1 MKIKNNKD
9 GIFTNIFK
17 KLYEDV
23 DEITIGELDHSF
35 NWDGYPNELVDF
47 LNKFNGKANNNY
59 LYTNMYDINKNINLI
74 SKNNKVMV
82 GFSGG
87 KDSLA
92 VVLKLI
98 EMGYIPV
105 LYHLKKINRNY
116 YGEVESVVNIAN
128 KLNLEVIIDDMAI
141 SGKTAHLENPTKNLF
156 ILSRM
161 IDEGI
166 KMNINKFTLGESKDV
181 DLKGSTFSTN
191 WSDCFEIIS
200 EYNKFISKI
209 FPNYKFMYLLNEGK
223 DSYNIILNQNKKDM
237 ILDVQSC
244 MLPDR
249 YRKNV
254 RIANEKKYNIH
265 QIGRRCGS
273 CYKCAL
279 DYLYMA
285 HYKYYIFENKDFY
298 KHLLNILVQKSEMV
312 WNVKLTKKDSIKK
325 IKLIWGISELNIDY
339 LLED

>member
-9 GIFTNIFK
+9 GLFTNVFK

-23 DEITIGELDHSF
+23 DEITIEQLDSSF
-35 NWDGYPNELVDF
+35 TWNGYPNELVDF
-47 LNKFNGKANNNY
+47 LTNFNGKINNNY
-59 LYTNMYDINKNINLI
+59 SYVNMYNINKKIKLI
-74 SKNNKVMV
+74 RNNNKVMV

-98 EMGYIPV
+98 KMGYIPV

-116 YGEVESVVNIAN
+116 YGEVESVVDIAN
-128 KLNLEVIIDDMAI
+128 KLNLELIIDDMTI
-141 SGKTAHLENPTKNLF
+141 SGKTTHLENPTKNLL

-161 IDEGI
+161 IDDGI

-181 DLKGSTFSTN
+181 NLKGSTFSTN
-191 WSDCFEIIS
+191 WSDSFEIIS
-200 EYNKFISKI
+200 MYNKFISKI
-209 FPNYKFMYLLNEGK
+209 FPSYNFMYLLNEGK
-223 DSYNIILNQNKKDM
+223 DSYDIILNQDKKDM

-254 RIANEKKYNIH
+254 RIANEKKYNT
-265 QIGRRCGS
+265 QQLGRRCGS

-279 DYLYMA
+279 DYFYMA

-298 KHLLNILVQKSEMV
+298 KHLLNILVEKSEMV
-312 WNVKLTKKDSIKK
+312 WNIKLTKKDSLKK
-325 IKLIWGISELNIDY
+325 IKTIWGISELNIDY